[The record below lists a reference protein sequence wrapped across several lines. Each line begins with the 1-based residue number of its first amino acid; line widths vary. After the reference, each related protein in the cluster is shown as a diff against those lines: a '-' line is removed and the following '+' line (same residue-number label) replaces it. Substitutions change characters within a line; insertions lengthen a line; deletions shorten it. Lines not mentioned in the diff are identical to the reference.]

1 MTGIIIQR
9 SKNMTILDFI
19 ILGVIFV
26 FVWLGFWSGF
36 IRTLGS
42 IVGLFL
48 GVAIASHYYEKFA
61 IFFKFLLLAGVSQ
74 FSAFVVI
81 IIVVSKL
88 TGIVFWFIDKLFK
101 IASIIPFLKTFNRLL
116 GAVLGF
122 TEGILIVGVVLLFA
136 TKITIFSGFS
146 EAINASNLAE
156 PLLFIAKIFLPLFP
170 GNLNKLE
177 HEKSFFADKLA
188 EN

>member
-1 MTGIIIQR
+1 
-9 SKNMTILDFI
+9 MTILDFI
-19 ILGVIFV
+19 ILGVIFI

-42 IVGLFL
+42 IIGLFL

-61 IFFKFLLLAGVSQ
+61 DFFKFLLLAGVSQ

-88 TGIVFWFIDKLFK
+88 TGVVFWFIDKLFR

-122 TEGILIVGVVLLFA
+122 TEGVLVVGVVLLFA

-170 GNLNKLE
+170 AALKEAQNILP
-177 HEKSFFADKLA
+177 SP
-188 EN
+188 

>member
-1 MTGIIIQR
+1 
-9 SKNMTILDFI
+9 MTILDYI
-19 ILGVIFV
+19 ILGVIFI

-42 IVGLFL
+42 IIGLFL

-61 IFFKFLLLAGVSQ
+61 DFFKFLLLAGVSQ

-88 TGIVFWFIDKLFK
+88 TGIVFWIIDKLFK

-116 GAVLGF
+116 GAILGF
-122 TEGILIVGVVLLFA
+122 AEGVLVIGVVLLFA
-136 TKITIFSGFS
+136 SKITIFTGFS
-146 EAINASNLAE
+146 DAISASNLAE

-170 GNLNKLE
+170 AALKETQNILP
-177 HEKSFFADKLA
+177 
-188 EN
+188 

>member
-1 MTGIIIQR
+1 
-9 SKNMTILDFI
+9 MTILDYI
-19 ILGVIFV
+19 ILGVLFI

-61 IFFKFLLLAGVSQ
+61 NFFKFLLLAGVSQ

-88 TGIVFWFIDKLFK
+88 TGVVFWVIDKLFK

-116 GAVLGF
+116 GAILGF
-122 TEGILIVGVVLLFA
+122 AEGILIVGVVLLFA
-136 TKITIFSGFS
+136 TKITIFAGFS
-146 EAINASNLAE
+146 EAISASNLAE

-170 GNLNKLE
+170 AALKEAQNILP
-177 HEKSFFADKLA
+177 D
-188 EN
+188 